1 MARGVRAPPPVDA
14 GSKADPRV
22 WGSGLGRVWHVGQV
36 RVAAAGLPD
45 GVVHA
50 GSREFLVREGLPA
63 SGAFLDFGVIGDGTL
78 EALPGSERWFVLGE
92 TEYCA
97 PFAAAGGPVLLDGVT
112 GEVFLGEEGTADGEV
127 RRDPLA
133 SGLPALAG
141 LVREVEEVA
150 AAARRADALD
160 GRRGPAVVAEVTA
173 GAERRMREA
182 DPELFGRAAA
192 PAHWG
197 TALLVRALGWG
208 ALPGGPGGPAFEV
221 GAELVADLAALT
233 DQDDGAGAVHRFRAE
248 ELPAGLV
255 HEPTRRLLTEI
266 GLPLGGAMFGVGAE
280 PLVTMA
286 EAYPEYFDGEEERP
300 YQREFLALGDWPT
313 DLTIALDGVTGRL
326 ELPDWYDDG
335 EPEAYLNRDLSALL
349 YALWTCERLR
359 AEWDRWDYGR
369 GRDTWA
375 VFDPQS
381 LLSTVVDRLVEAV
394 DPEAFAS
401 PGRSWRLLAEDAHL
415 GGLLG

>member
-1 MARGVRAPPPVDA
+1 MRRL
-14 GSKADPRV
+14 
-22 WGSGLGRVWHVGQV
+22 GSGGQGSGRWKAGDVGDV
-36 RVAAAGLPD
+36 GCARVAADGLPS
-45 GVVHA
+45 GVVHP
-50 GSREFLVREGLPA
+50 GSREFLIREGLPL
-63 SGAFLDFGVIGDGTL
+63 SGAFLDFGVLGDGAL
-78 EALPGSERWFVLGE
+78 AALPEAKRLFVLGE

-97 PFAAAGGPVLLDGVT
+97 PFAAAGGLVLLDGTT
-112 GEVFLGEEGTADGEV
+112 GEVFLGEPGP
-127 RRDPLA
+127 RRDLLA
-133 SGLPALAG
+133 SGLPTLAG
-141 LVREVEEVA
+141 LVREVEAVA
-150 AAARRADALD
+150 EAARRADALN

-173 GAERRMREA
+173 GAERRMREI
-182 DPELFGRAAA
+182 DPGLFERSATP

-197 TALLVRALGWG
+197 TALLVRTLGWG
-208 ALPGGPGGPAFEV
+208 ALPGGPGGPAYEV
-221 GAELVADLAALT
+221 GPELVAELAALT
-233 DQDDGAGAVHRFRAE
+233 GEEGGAGLVHRYRAQ

-266 GLPLGGAMFGVGAE
+266 GLPLGGAMFGVCEE

-335 EPEAYLNRDLSALL
+335 QPEAYLNRDLSALL
-349 YALWTCERLR
+349 YALWTYERLR
-359 AEWDRWDYGR
+359 AEWERWDCGR

-401 PGRSWRLLAEDAHL
+401 PGCSWRLLAEDAHM

>member
-1 MARGVRAPPPVDA
+1 MGHTGCA
-14 GSKADPRV
+14 
-22 WGSGLGRVWHVGQV
+22 Q
-36 RVAAAGLPD
+36 VAADGLPG

-50 GSREFLVREGLPA
+50 GSREFLIREGLPA
-63 SGAFLDFGVIGDGTL
+63 SGAFLDFGVLGDG
-78 EALPGSERWFVLGE
+78 ALAAVPGTGRLFVLGE

-112 GEVFLGEEGTADGEV
+112 GEVFLGDVAGAADGEI
-127 RRDPLA
+127 RRDLLA
-133 SGLPALAG
+133 SDLPALAG
-141 LVREVEEVA
+141 LVREVEAVA
-150 AAARRADALD
+150 EAALRADALG
-160 GRRGPAVVAEVTA
+160 GRRGPAVVAEVMA
-173 GAERRMREA
+173 GAERRMREV
-182 DPELFGRAAA
+182 DPGLFGRSAT
-192 PAHWG
+192 PSPHWD

-208 ALPGGPGGPAFEV
+208 ALPGGPDGPAYEV
-221 GAELVADLAALT
+221 GAELVAELASLT
-233 DQDDGAGAVHRFRAE
+233 GEGADSDAGAGGGAGLVHRYRAE
-248 ELPAGLV
+248 DLPAGLV
-255 HEPTRRLLTEI
+255 HEPTRRLLTEV
-266 GLPLGGAMFGVGAE
+266 GLPLGGAMFGVCEE

-313 DLTIALDGVTGRL
+313 DLTIALDGATGRL

-335 EPEAYLNRDLSALL
+335 QPEAYLNRDLSALL
-349 YALWTCERLR
+349 YALWTYERLR
-359 AEWDRWDYGR
+359 AEWERWDYGR

-401 PGRSWRLLAEDAHL
+401 PGCSWRLLAEDAHM

>member
-1 MARGVRAPPPVDA
+1 MGY
-14 GSKADPRV
+14 G
-22 WGSGLGRVWHVGQV
+22 
-36 RVAAAGLPD
+36 RVAAGELPAE
-45 GVVHA
+45 VLHA

-63 SGAFLDFGVIGDGTL
+63 AGAFLDFGRLGAGPL
-78 EALPGSERWFVLGE
+78 EPLDRLDPLHGIPEAGRLFVLGE

-97 PFAAAGGPVLLDGVT
+97 HFASSGNPVLLDGVT
-112 GEVFLGEEGTADGEV
+112 GEVFLAKVVGGRLE
-127 RRDPLA
+127 RDVLA
-133 SGLPALAG
+133 SDLPALAA
-141 LVREVEEVA
+141 LVREVERVA
-150 AAARRADALD
+150 EDARRLDARD
-160 GRRGPAVVAEVTA
+160 GRRGPAVMAEVMLTA
-173 GAERRMREA
+173 DRRLREL
-182 DPELFGRAAA
+182 DPGLFGRPDVP

-208 ALPGGPGGPAFEV
+208 ALPGGPDGPAYEI
-221 GAELVADLAALT
+221 GAELVAEIATLSDEGL
-233 DQDDGAGAVHRFRAE
+233 VRRYRPE
-248 ELPAGLV
+248 ELPPGLR

-266 GLPLGGAMFGVGAE
+266 GLPLGGAMFGVSEE

-300 YQREFLALGDWPT
+300 YQRDFLALGHWPT

-335 EPEAYLNRDLSALL
+335 HPEAYLNRDLSALL
-349 YALWTCERLR
+349 YALWTYERLR
-359 AEWDRWDYGR
+359 AEWERWDYGL

-381 LLSTVVDRLVEAV
+381 LLSTAVDGVVEAV
-394 DPEAFAS
+394 DPEAFAT
-401 PGRSWRLLAEDAHL
+401 PGRSWRLLAEDGHM

>member
-1 MARGVRAPPPVDA
+1 MHP
-14 GSKADPRV
+14 
-22 WGSGLGRVWHVGQV
+22 
-36 RVAAAGLPD
+36 
-45 GVVHA
+45 
-50 GSREFLVREGLPA
+50 GSREFLIREGLPL
-63 SGAFLDFGVIGDGTL
+63 SGAFLDFGVLGDGAL
-78 EALPGSERWFVLGE
+78 AALPEAERLFVLGE

-97 PFAAAGGPVLLDGVT
+97 PFAAAGGLVLLDGTT
-112 GEVFLGEEGTADGEV
+112 GEVFLGEPGP
-127 RRDPLA
+127 RRDLLA

-141 LVREVEEVA
+141 LVREVEAVA
-150 AAARRADALD
+150 EAARRADALN

-173 GAERRMREA
+173 GAERRMREI
-182 DPELFGRAAA
+182 DPGLFERSATP

-208 ALPGGPGGPAFEV
+208 ALPGGPGGPAYEV
-221 GAELVADLAALT
+221 GPELVAELAALT
-233 DQDDGAGAVHRFRAE
+233 GEEGGAGLVHRYRAE

-266 GLPLGGAMFGVGAE
+266 GLPLGGAMFGVCEE

-335 EPEAYLNRDLSALL
+335 QPEAYLNRDLSALL
-349 YALWTCERLR
+349 YALWTYERLR
-359 AEWDRWDYGR
+359 AEWERWDCGR

-401 PGRSWRLLAEDAHL
+401 PGCSWRLLAEDAHM

>member
-1 MARGVRAPPPVDA
+1 MGD
-14 GSKADPRV
+14 
-22 WGSGLGRVWHVGQV
+22 VGCA
-36 RVAAAGLPD
+36 RVAADGLPG
-45 GVVHA
+45 GVVHP
-50 GSREFLVREGLPA
+50 GSREFLIREGLPL
-63 SGAFLDFGVIGDGTL
+63 SGAFLDFGVLGGGGL
-78 EALPGSERWFVLGE
+78 AALPEAERLFVLGE

-97 PFAAAGGPVLLDGVT
+97 PFAAAGGPVLLDGTT
-112 GEVFLGEEGTADGEV
+112 GEVFLGGGAL
-127 RRDPLA
+127 RRDLLA
-133 SGLPALAG
+133 SGLPELAG
-141 LVREVEEVA
+141 LVQEVEAVA
-150 AAARRADALD
+150 AAARQADALD
-160 GRRGPAVVAEVTA
+160 GRRGPAVVAEVMA
-173 GAERRMREA
+173 EAERRMRQV
-182 DPELFGRAAA
+182 DPELFGRSATP

-208 ALPGGPGGPAFEV
+208 ALPGGPGGPAYEV
-221 GAELVADLAALT
+221 GTELVAELATLT
-233 DQDDGAGAVHRFRAE
+233 GEEGGAGLVHRYRAE

-266 GLPLGGAMFGVGAE
+266 GLPLGGAMFGVCEE

-286 EAYPEYFDGEEERP
+286 QAYPEYFDGEEERP

-335 EPEAYLNRDLSALL
+335 QPEAYLNRDLSALL
-349 YALWTCERLR
+349 YALWTYERLR
-359 AEWDRWDYGR
+359 AEWERWDYGR

-401 PGRSWRLLAEDAHL
+401 PGCSWRLLAEDAHL

>member
-1 MARGVRAPPPVDA
+1 MREAGVP
-14 GSKADPRV
+14 G
-22 WGSGLGRVWHVGQV
+22 
-36 RVAAAGLPD
+36 
-45 GVVHA
+45 GVVHQ
-50 GSREFLVREGLPA
+50 GSREFLVREGLPSA
-63 SGAFLDFGVIGDGTL
+63 GAFLDFRVLD
-78 EALPGSERWFVLGE
+78 EGSLKAFPAAGAERLFVLGE
-92 TEYCA
+92 TDYCT
-97 PFAAAGGPVLLDGVT
+97 PFAALGDLVLLDGTT
-112 GEVFLGEEGTADGEV
+112 GEVFLGNGGP

-133 SGLPALAG
+133 SGLPALAA
-141 LVREVEEVA
+141 LVREVEAVGE
-150 AAARRADALD
+150 AARRPEALD

-173 GAERRMREA
+173 RAEQRMREI
-182 DPELFGRAAA
+182 DPGLFEGGPT

-208 ALPGGPGGPAFEV
+208 ALPGGPGGPAYRV
-221 GAELVADLAALT
+221 GTELVAELASLTDEDGGTGRIHRFRPEALPAALT
-233 DQDDGAGAVHRFRAE
+233 
-248 ELPAGLV
+248 

-266 GLPLGGAMFGVGAE
+266 GLPLGGAMFGVCEE

-300 YQREFLALGDWPT
+300 YQRDYLALGDWPT
-313 DLTIALDGVTGRL
+313 DLTIALDGATGRL

-335 EPEAYLNRDLSALL
+335 QPEAYLNRDLTALL
-349 YALWTCERLR
+349 YALWTYERLR
-359 AEWDRWDYGR
+359 AEWERWEYGR

-381 LLSTVVDRLVEAV
+381 LLSTVVDRLVEGV

-401 PGRSWRLLAEDAHL
+401 PGRSWRLLAEDGHL